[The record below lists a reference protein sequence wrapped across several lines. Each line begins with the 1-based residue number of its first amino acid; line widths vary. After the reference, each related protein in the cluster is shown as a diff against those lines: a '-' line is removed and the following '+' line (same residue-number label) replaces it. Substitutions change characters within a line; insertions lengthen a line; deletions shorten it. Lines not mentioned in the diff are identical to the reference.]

1 MAFRDRV
8 TLMSSRAPG
17 ECLSFRPDSGINW
30 LLRNIDS
37 NGKSR
42 LFFRDAATSLSVEI
56 ESALKGIHRKNEIFH
71 CSNQFY
77 YLVCSDESTK
87 NILVAEDGFVSRQ
100 DGKGDTLV
108 QKIEQKARGERLRMR
123 PPAGQEWVIHTVM
136 SRGAFDLYKTGPAG
150 SIFSKRIHQRN
161 SALTGLH
168 LYCTNSVWWEIEQLN
183 AGNVIMGYDG
193 VRVL

>member
-8 TLMSSRAPG
+8 TLMSSKPPG
-17 ECLSFRPDSGINW
+17 DYLSFRPDSGINW

-37 NGKSR
+37 NGKSK
-42 LFFRDAATSLSVEI
+42 LFFRDATTDLSIEI
-56 ESALKGIHRKNEIFH
+56 DSSLKGIHRKNEIFH
-71 CSNQFY
+71 CSNRFY
-77 YLVCSDESTK
+77 YRVRNDSTGDM
-87 NILVAEDGFVSRQ
+87 LMAEDGFVSRQ

-108 QKIEQKARGERLRMR
+108 QKIEQKAQGTRLQMR

-136 SRGAFDLYKTGPAG
+136 SNGAFDLYKTGPEG
-150 SIFSKRIHQRN
+150 SIFSKRIYQPN

-168 LYCTNSVWWEIEQLN
+168 LYCTNSVWWEIKQLDTGTLN
-183 AGNVIMGYDG
+183 MGYDG

>member
-37 NGKSR
+37 DGKSK
-42 LFFRDAATSLSVEI
+42 LFFRDAEANLSVEI
-56 ESALKGIHRKNEIFH
+56 DSSLKGIHRKNEIFH
-71 CSNQFY
+71 CSNRFY
-77 YLVCSDESTK
+77 YRVRNDSTSDML
-87 NILVAEDGFVSRQ
+87 IAEDGFVSRQ

-108 QKIEQKARGERLRMR
+108 QKIEQKAQGTRLQMR
-123 PPAGQEWVIHTVM
+123 PPVGQEWVIHTVM
-136 SRGAFDLYKTGPAG
+136 SNGAFDLYKTGPAG
-150 SIFSKRIHQRN
+150 SIFSKRIYQGN

-168 LYCTNSVWWEIEQLN
+168 LYCKNSVWWEIEQLN

>member
-8 TLMSSRAPG
+8 TLMMSRTPG
-17 ECLSFRPDSGINW
+17 DCLSFKPDPGINW

-37 NGKSR
+37 NGKSK
-42 LFFRDAATSLSVEI
+42 LFFRDAEANLSIEI

-71 CSNQFY
+71 CSNRFY
-77 YLVCSDESTK
+77 YRVCNDESTK

-108 QKIEQKARGERLRMR
+108 QNIQRRAQGERLQMR
-123 PPAGQEWVIHTVM
+123 PPVGQEWVIHTVM
-136 SRGAFDLYKTGPAG
+136 SNGAFDLYKTGPAG
-150 SIFSKRIHQRN
+150 SIFSKRIDQGN

-168 LYCTNSVWWEIEQLN
+168 LYCTNSVWWEIEQLDTGTLN
-183 AGNVIMGYDG
+183 MGYDG